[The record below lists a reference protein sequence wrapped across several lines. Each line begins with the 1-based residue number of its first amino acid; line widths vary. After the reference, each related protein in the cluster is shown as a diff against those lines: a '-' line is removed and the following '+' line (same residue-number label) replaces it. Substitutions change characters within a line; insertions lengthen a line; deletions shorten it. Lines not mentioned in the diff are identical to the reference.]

1 MSNLIYQLF
10 SEFCSSFEKE
20 NILTISGVVD
30 KNDSF
35 DYINIVFKGEITML
49 NFDNVFRFIAH
60 LNKSSFKLSKKLC
73 IIIEFININDDG
85 EESKKNKK
93 MLSKNITPTNYGFIG
108 TQTLNYYKI
117 TATNK
122 KLLKRNKWLNNIDF
136 VDNYN
141 YNDKYLIV

>member
-10 SEFCSSFEKE
+10 SEFCCSFEKE
-20 NILTISGVVD
+20 NILSISGNID
-30 KNDSF
+30 NNDEF
-35 DYINIVFKGEITML
+35 NFINIEFKGEITML

-60 LNKSSFKLSKKLC
+60 LNKSSFKLSKTLN
-73 IIIEFININDDG
+73 IIVEFINIKKDG

-93 MLSKNITPTNYGFIG
+93 MLSKNITPTHYGFLG
-108 TQTLNYYKI
+108 TQLTNYYKI

-122 KLLKRNKWLNNIDF
+122 KLLKCNKWLNNIDF

-141 YNDKYLIV
+141 DKYLIV